1 MMKEFEAVKIND
13 TAIHGAELI
22 KGIEEWSAR

>member
-13 TAIHGAELI
+13 TAICGAELI